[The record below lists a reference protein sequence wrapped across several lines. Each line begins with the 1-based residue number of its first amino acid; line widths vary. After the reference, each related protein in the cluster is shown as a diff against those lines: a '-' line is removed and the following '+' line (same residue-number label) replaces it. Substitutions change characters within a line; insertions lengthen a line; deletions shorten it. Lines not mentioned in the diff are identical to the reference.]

1 MLLRWTLTF
10 SQWKTCECQHNNVAL
25 TLGSKAPSDTG
36 DLCKSPD
43 RADVKDPRAA
53 SAPPALCHVEGIPE
67 IVSPAAAEV
76 IADHAANSA
85 LRKPRYAPFHPHE
98 SEREA
103 MSNLYWATTVME
115 GRENRVVVLAESG
128 D

>member
-1 MLLRWTLTF
+1 LNVLL
-10 SQWKTCECQHNNVAL
+10 AL
-25 TLGSKAPSDTG
+25 TLSSKAPSDTD

-43 RADVKDPRAA
+43 RADVKGPGATSALPA
-53 SAPPALCHVEGIPE
+53 SCHVEGIPE

-103 MSNLYWATTVME
+103 MSDLYWATTVME
-115 GRENRVVVLAESG
+115 GRGSRVVVLAVSG